1 MRLLS
6 RFEAKGYINSL
17 TLSLCSLFSVSHR
30 SSQATASQRYNSTQP
45 TLPIQIFLSEHLLM
59 GWSSFTKKFNT
70 HASGTLGY
78 VLKAQC
84 LIVITSL
91 TFSQ

>member
-1 MRLLS
+1 
-6 RFEAKGYINSL
+6 
-17 TLSLCSLFSVSHR
+17 
-30 SSQATASQRYNSTQP
+30 
-45 TLPIQIFLSEHLLM
+45 M

-78 VLKAQC
+78 VLNAQC
-84 LIVITSL
+84 LAVIKLL

>member
-1 MRLLS
+1 MLTFLCI
-6 RFEAKGYINSL
+6 ASL
-17 TLSLCSLFSVSHR
+17 KSSYRISTLQL
-30 SSQATASQRYNSTQP
+30 NSTQP

-78 VLKAQC
+78 VLKAHC
-84 LIVITSL
+84 FVVIRSL
-91 TFSQ
+91 TSSQ

>member
-1 MRLLS
+1 
-6 RFEAKGYINSL
+6 
-17 TLSLCSLFSVSHR
+17 
-30 SSQATASQRYNSTQP
+30 
-45 TLPIQIFLSEHLLM
+45 M

-84 LIVITSL
+84 LVLIKLL
-91 TFSQ
+91 TVSQ